1 MPLYTI
7 MMNDEKNKVDSN
19 SVTYLKFLH
28 LSEALR
34 TLEKFPALDAI
45 EERLLNQCALS
56 WLDGKAV
63 TVVEAMKSSEE
74 ISPSTA
80 HRRLKNLRKKGY
92 ITLLLDDLDNRV
104 KYITYTQQTREYF
117 SQLGACLTK
126 STSA

>member
-1 MPLYTI
+1 
-7 MMNDEKNKVDSN
+7 MNDEKNKVDPN

-34 TLEKFPALDAI
+34 TLDKFPALDAI

-92 ITLLLDDLDNRV
+92 ITLVLDDLDNRV
-104 KYITYTQQTREYF
+104 KYITYSQQTREYF

-126 STSA
+126 STTA

>member
-45 EERLLNQCALS
+45 EESLLNQCALS

>member
-28 LSEALR
+28 LSETLR

-126 STSA
+126 STSV

>member
-1 MPLYTI
+1 
-7 MMNDEKNKVDSN
+7 MNDEKNKIDPN

-34 TLEKFPALDAI
+34 MSEKFPALDAI

-56 WLDGKAV
+56 WLEGKAV

-92 ITLLLDDLDNRV
+92 IALLLDDLDNRI

-117 SQLGACLTK
+117 SRLGGCLTK
-126 STSA
+126 STAV

>member
-1 MPLYTI
+1 
-7 MMNDEKNKVDSN
+7 MNDEKNKVDPN

-34 TLEKFPALDAI
+34 TLDKFPALNAI

-92 ITLLLDDLDNRV
+92 ITLVLDDLDNRI
-104 KYITYTQQTREYF
+104 KYITYSQQTREYF

-126 STSA
+126 STTT

>member
-1 MPLYTI
+1 
-7 MMNDEKNKVDSN
+7 MNDEKNKVDAN
-19 SVTYLKFLH
+19 SITYLKFLH
-28 LSEALR
+28 LSESLR
-34 TLEKFPALDAI
+34 VIEKFPALDAI

-92 ITLLLDDLDNRV
+92 ITLVLDDLDNRV
-104 KYITYTQQTREYF
+104 KYITYSQQTREYF

-126 STSA
+126 STSL

>member
-1 MPLYTI
+1 
-7 MMNDEKNKVDSN
+7 MNDEKNKVDPN

-45 EERLLNQCALS
+45 EERLLNQCALF

>member
-1 MPLYTI
+1 
-7 MMNDEKNKVDSN
+7 MNDEKNKVDPN

-28 LSEALR
+28 LSEASR
-34 TLEKFPALDAI
+34 TLDKFPALDAI

-92 ITLLLDDLDNRV
+92 ITLVLDDLDNRI
-104 KYITYTQQTREYF
+104 KYITYSQQTREYF

-126 STSA
+126 STTA

>member
-1 MPLYTI
+1 
-7 MMNDEKNKVDSN
+7 V
-19 SVTYLKFLH
+19 
-28 LSEALR
+28 
-34 TLEKFPALDAI
+34 KFPALDAI
-45 EERLLNQCALS
+45 EERLLNQCALF
-56 WLDGKAV
+56 WLEGKAV

-92 ITLLLDDLDNRV
+92 ITLVLDDLDNRV

>member
-1 MPLYTI
+1 
-7 MMNDEKNKVDSN
+7 MNDEKNKVDTN

-28 LSEALR
+28 LSESLRALD
-34 TLEKFPALDAI
+34 KFPALDAI

-63 TVVEAMKSSEE
+63 TVVEAMKSSDEV
-74 ISPSTA
+74 SPSTA

-92 ITLLLDDLDNRV
+92 ITLVLDDLDNRV
-104 KYITYTQQTREYF
+104 KYITYSQQTREYF
-117 SQLGACLTK
+117 SQLGACLAK

>member
-1 MPLYTI
+1 
-7 MMNDEKNKVDSN
+7 MNDEKNKVDTN

>member
-1 MPLYTI
+1 
-7 MMNDEKNKVDSN
+7 MNDEKNKVDPN

-34 TLEKFPALDAI
+34 TLDKFPALDAI

-92 ITLLLDDLDNRV
+92 ITLVLDDLDNRI
-104 KYITYTQQTREYF
+104 KYITYSQQTREYF

-126 STSA
+126 STTA

>member
-1 MPLYTI
+1 
-7 MMNDEKNKVDSN
+7 MNDEKNKVDSN

-117 SQLGACLTK
+117 SQLGTCLTK

>member
-1 MPLYTI
+1 
-7 MMNDEKNKVDSN
+7 MNDEKNKVDPN

>member
-1 MPLYTI
+1 
-7 MMNDEKNKVDSN
+7 MNDEKNKVDPN

-80 HRRLKNLRKKGY
+80 HR
-92 ITLLLDDLDNRV
+92 
-104 KYITYTQQTREYF
+104 
-117 SQLGACLTK
+117 
-126 STSA
+126 

>member
-1 MPLYTI
+1 
-7 MMNDEKNKVDSN
+7 MNDEKNKVDPN

-34 TLEKFPALDAI
+34 TLDKFPALDAI

-92 ITLLLDDLDNRV
+92 ITLFLDDLDNRV

-126 STSA
+126 STSV

>member
-7 MMNDEKNKVDSN
+7 MMYDEKNKVDSN

-45 EERLLNQCALS
+45 EERLLNQCALF

>member
-1 MPLYTI
+1 
-7 MMNDEKNKVDSN
+7 MNDEKNKVDPN

-126 STSA
+126 STSV

>member
-1 MPLYTI
+1 

>member
-1 MPLYTI
+1 
-7 MMNDEKNKVDSN
+7 MNDEKNKVDPN

-34 TLEKFPALDAI
+34 TLDKFPALDAI

-92 ITLLLDDLDNRV
+92 ITLVLDDLDNRI
-104 KYITYTQQTREYF
+104 KYITYSQQTREYF

-126 STSA
+126 STTT

>member
-1 MPLYTI
+1 
-7 MMNDEKNKVDSN
+7 MNDEKNKVDPN

-28 LSEALR
+28 LSETLR

-92 ITLLLDDLDNRV
+92 ITLVLDDLDNRI
-104 KYITYTQQTREYF
+104 KYITYSQQTREYF

-126 STSA
+126 STTA

>member
-7 MMNDEKNKVDSN
+7 MMNDENNKVDSN

>member
-126 STSA
+126 STSV

>member
-45 EERLLNQCALS
+45 EERLLNQCALF

>member
-1 MPLYTI
+1 
-7 MMNDEKNKVDSN
+7 MNDEKNKVDTN
-19 SVTYLKFLH
+19 SITYLKFLH
-28 LSEALR
+28 LAESIR
-34 TLEKFPALDAI
+34 VLEKFPALDAI

-92 ITLLLDDLDNRV
+92 ITLVLDDLDNRV
-104 KYITYTQQTREYF
+104 KYITYSQQTREYF

-126 STSA
+126 STSL

>member
-117 SQLGACLTK
+117 SQLGTCLTK
-126 STSA
+126 STSV